1 MIKRI
6 KTAMMGLF
14 ALLTLLSGCN
24 SERAFDGAEANPLVR
39 IEIASTVPVEALELW
54 VGESVA
60 FVATGIYQNG
70 HRQDLTSQVTW
81 TSANSTVAEIARSGL
96 LTGREPGK
104 TSVMASFQG
113 LSSNVVTAQVNA
125 LQVLAISV
133 TPETVSVAPQGNE
146 PLTAMATYGNGSQA
160 DVTERVSW
168 QIGDEVVAA
177 LSQSGV
183 VTGLQKGS
191 TTAMAALDGV
201 SSNVV
206 AITVTDG
213 GGSGLGDN
221 PLVSLQIAP
230 TPVTTNGVSE
240 LTLAK
245 GNVQPFA
252 AVGIYKDGT
261 SATLTNKVNWIASD
275 SAVADLSAK
284 GVLTA
289 LKPGRM
295 EVRAEMSGIESN
307 AVTITVTS
315 AVITE
320 IQVTPADVMLAKGQG
335 QALRA
340 VATYSDHTSAEI
352 SGGVQWLVV
361 DSAIATVN
369 TRGELTAQRV
379 GTTTVTAALGEVIS
393 NPVAVTVTDA
403 VIRSIQLTP
412 SPVILAKG
420 QQQPMTAMAI
430 FSDNSSADITA
441 TVSWTVADMGII
453 GLSSSGLV
461 RALEKGSTTLSAS
474 QNGVVSNVVTVTVS
488 DAIVTAIQVTPA
500 SLTIAKGNSRQ
511 MTALA
516 TYSDNSVA
524 DVSAVVTW
532 ASAHTEVATVTTTGL
547 LRGMGVGD
555 TQVTATL
562 AGITSNRAEVAVSA
576 AVVTAIQV
584 TPASLTL
591 AKGQRQLLTAMAT
604 YSDNHTQEVT
614 DLVAWHSDD
623 RDIATVSTAGELAA
637 VDVGNTE
644 VTAWLDGV
652 QSNGVSVEVTAAV
665 IIALQVTPSPLSL
678 VKGRQQPLV
687 ATARYS
693 DNTTADVTSTATW
706 ISADTSRVTVTTA
719 GLLSA
724 VSVGD
729 TTVTANLSGVTS
741 NRVTVTV
748 IAAVITAI
756 QAMPSPVQ
764 LAKGNRADLFAMAS
778 YSDGTS
784 ADVTESVAWRSAD
797 TAVATVDDTGQLTA
811 VAAGNTTVTATQ
823 AGLTSN
829 VVQVEVGAAVI
840 TAIQVTPAAV
850 TLAKG
855 NGTRLTAMATYS
867 DGTTADVTTE
877 VDWTSQHSTV
887 ATITASGQLQGVTQ
901 GSTRITASKD
911 GISSNSVSV
920 DVTAAVLTSIQ
931 ATPAS
936 LSLAK
941 GTTESMVA
949 IATYSD
955 GSSVDISSSAFW
967 ISSDTEVATVTTV
980 GLLSAVKEGNSTVT
994 AAKDGVVSNLV
1005 GVTVTDAVVV
1015 SIDARPDLP
1024 GLEIAQGLTGQV
1036 TAEAAY
1042 SDGSTIDATN
1052 LVSWQSQNTGLATVS
1067 AAGVVS
1073 GVAAGETTVTATYSS
1088 HSDTVKVVISTPQLV
1103 EVALAPSP
1111 LSLMQGQSQTLT
1123 LTGRYSDGSQQD
1135 LLAGSQSISWS
1146 VGDSTLLTIND
1157 SGVATAGSSTGAT
1170 TLMATVEDISSNL
1183 VNVDVYQ
1190 SANVC
1195 GHVEGN
1201 PIGTGP
1207 GGGVNDTDSFNGFGD
1222 CLKVR
1227 QITDPN
1233 DGVDKWFSGA
1243 ASTNFAGG
1251 LGYQQQDSAD
1261 NSGDT
1266 YGETFHTG
1274 IYAGFRQDGQGV
1286 VGPASGDGSLAGV
1299 GGQADRWCQKLAA
1312 IRFAGR
1318 NNWRMATLAELI
1330 ALYEYDNAADESL
1343 YNRFGWPYSRVFWSQ
1358 SPDGTSGFF
1367 TMDHRGVQSS
1377 LSEGES
1383 AYTPCVAELP

>member
-1 MIKRI
+1 
-6 KTAMMGLF
+6 MMGLF
-14 ALLTLLSGCN
+14 ALLTLLSGCD

-39 IEIASTVPVEALELW
+39 IEIASTIPVEQLELW

-60 FVATGIYQNG
+60 FVATGIYQDG

-81 TSANSTVAEIARSGL
+81 TSANSTVAEIAPSGL
-96 LTGREPGK
+96 LTGREPGD

-113 LSSNVVTAQVNA
+113 LSSNVVAAQVNA
-125 LQVLAISV
+125 LQMLAISV
-133 TPETVSVAPQGNE
+133 TPETVSVAPQGSE
-146 PLTAMATYGNGSQA
+146 PLTAMATYGDGSQA

-168 QIGDEVVAA
+168 QIGDETVAA

-183 VTGLQKGS
+183 VTGLLKGS

-213 GGSGLGDN
+213 GGTGHKDN
-221 PLVSLQIAP
+221 PLISLQITP

-261 SATLTNKVNWIASD
+261 SATLTNEVNWIASD

-295 EVRAEMSGIESN
+295 VVRAEMSGIESN

-320 IQVTPADVMLAKGQG
+320 IQVTPAAVMLAKGQG
-335 QALRA
+335 RALRA

-352 SGGVQWLVV
+352 SEAVQWLVV
-361 DSAIATVN
+361 DSAIASVN

-379 GTTTVTAALGEVIS
+379 GTTTVTAALGEVTS

-441 TVSWTVADMGII
+441 TVSWTVTDMGII
-453 GLSSSGLV
+453 GLSSSGLL

-488 DAIVTAIQVTPA
+488 DAVVTEIQVTPA
-500 SLTIAKGNSRQ
+500 SLAIAKGNSRQ

-532 ASAHTEVATVTTTGL
+532 ASSRTEVATVTTSGL

-555 TQVTATL
+555 SEVTATL
-562 AGITSNRAEVAVSA
+562 SGITSNSAEVTVHA

-591 AKGQRQLLTAMAT
+591 AKGQRQSLTAMAT

-623 RDIATVSTAGELAA
+623 RDIATVSTAGELVA

-644 VTAWLDGV
+644 VSAWLDGV

-665 IIALQVTPSPLSL
+665 VTALQVTPSPLSL
-678 VKGRQQPLV
+678 AKGRQQPLV

-693 DNTTADVTSTATW
+693 DNTTADVTSSATW
-706 ISADTSRVTVTTA
+706 ISADTARVTVTAA

-724 VSVGD
+724 VNLGD

-741 NRVTVTV
+741 NRVAVTVT
-748 IAAVITAI
+748 AAVITAI
-756 QAMPSPVQ
+756 QVTPSPVQ
-764 LAKGNRADLFAMAS
+764 LAKGNRADLTAMAS

-784 ADVTESVAWRSAD
+784 ADVTDSVAWRSAD
-797 TAVATVDDTGQLTA
+797 TAVVTVADTGQLTA
-811 VAAGNTTVTATQ
+811 VAAGNTTVTARQ
-823 AGLTSN
+823 AGVTSN
-829 VVQVEVGAAVI
+829 VVQVEVGAATI

-855 NGTRLTAMATYS
+855 SGTGLTATATYS
-867 DGTTADVTTE
+867 DGTTADVTKE
-877 VDWTSQHSTV
+877 VDWTSQHSAV

-911 GISSNSVSV
+911 GISSNSVTV
-920 DVTAAVLTSIQ
+920 DVTAATITTIRVTPVSLT
-931 ATPAS
+931 
-936 LSLAK
+936 LAK

-955 GSSVDISSSAFW
+955 GSSVDISSSASW
-967 ISSDTEVATVTTV
+967 LSTDTGVATISNA
-980 GLLSAVKEGNSTVT
+980 GLLSAVAKGTGAVT
-994 AAKDGVVSNLV
+994 AAKDGVVSNTV
-1005 GVTVTDAVVV
+1005 GVKVTEAVVV
-1015 SIDARPDLP
+1015 SIDAKPDLP
-1024 GLEIAQGLTGQV
+1024 GLELAKGLTGQA
-1036 TAEAAY
+1036 TAQATY
-1042 SDGSTIDATN
+1042 SDGTTADVTS
-1052 LVSWQSQNTGLATVS
+1052 LVAWQSTDTAVATVS
-1067 AAGVVS
+1067 VAGLVS
-1073 GVAAGETTVTATYSS
+1073 GVAVGETTVSATYSGY
-1088 HSDTVKVVISTPQLV
+1088 SDTVKVSVSAAQLV
-1103 EVALAPSP
+1103 EVILTPTA
-1111 LSLMQGQSQTLT
+1111 LSLMQGQTGNVSV
-1123 LTGRYSDGSQQD
+1123 TGRYSDGSQQD

-1157 SGVATAGSSTGAT
+1157 SGVATAGSATGTT
-1170 TLMATVEDISSNL
+1170 TLMATVEGISSNQ
-1183 VNVDVYQ
+1183 VNVEIYQ
-1190 SANVC
+1190 SANIC

-1207 GGGVNDTDSFNGFGD
+1207 GGGVNDTDAFNGWRN

-1233 DGVDKWFSGA
+1233 DNVDKWFSGA
-1243 ASTNFAGG
+1243 ASKSFAEG

-1266 YGETFHTG
+1266 YGELFHTNA
-1274 IYAGFRQDGQGV
+1274 YAGFRQDGQGV
-1286 VGPASGDGSLAGV
+1286 VGPASGDGSLAGA

-1330 ALYEYDNAADESL
+1330 ALYGYDNAADESMFR
-1343 YNRFGWPYSRVFWSQ
+1343 RFGWPYTNVYWSQ
-1358 SPDGTSGFF
+1358 SLEGTSGYKIVDMNDG
-1367 TMDHRGVQSS
+1367 TQSS
-1377 LSEGES
+1377 LSESES
-1383 AYTPCVAELP
+1383 VYTPCVAELP